1 MEAKKITR
9 GAAINDLAAG
19 SFLTLEKI
27 KPAGALQARRLANG
41 GVVFYWRYTFAE
53 KTERVMLGTYDS
65 SLPPRSHEPV
75 DGRCSILAATRIAE
89 RLAAAHLNS
98 LTEGGHAAIEQK
110 KLADRSRAR
119 AERDGRK
126 LHTLER
132 LLTAYCDRL
141 KSLGRPSHADARSIF
156 KLHVIEAWPGVAALP
171 AGDVT
176 EEQIA
181 DMLRRLFELEKGRT
195 ANKLRSYIRAAFEIA
210 RKAKTDPK
218 IAVTFKAFN
227 IRSNPAA
234 ETEGD
239 STENRADKNPL
250 RIDDL
255 RRYWKRIE
263 KSPGIKGASLRLH
276 LLTGAQR
283 IEQLVRLKTAD
294 TGPQSILL
302 FDGKGRPGKS
312 PRPHEL
318 PLTTQGAR
326 ALKECAP
333 VGEYALSTDGGETH
347 ISATTLSRWAVDAAE
362 GVAGFQTKRLRSGV
376 ETLLA
381 SIGITEEIRGR
392 LQSHGISG
400 VQSAH
405 YNGHDYLDE
414 KLKALRALYDAL
426 APKRSTRTKTQ
437 TKS

>member
-1 MEAKKITR
+1 MKKLTR
-9 GAAINDLAAG
+9 GEAINGISAG

-27 KPAGALQARRLANG
+27 KPAGSLQARKLANG
-41 GVVFYWRYTFAE
+41 GVVFYWRYTFME

-75 DGRCSILAATRIAE
+75 DGRCSILAAARIAE

-98 LTEGGHAAIEQK
+98 LTEGGHAAIEKK
-110 KLADRSRAR
+110 KLDDRSRAK
-119 AERDGRK
+119 AELDGRK

-141 KSLGRPSHADARSIF
+141 KLLGRSSHADARSIF
-156 KLHVIEAWPGVAALP
+156 KLHVIKAWPEVAALP
-171 AGDVT
+171 AGDVN

-181 DMLRRLFELEKGRT
+181 DMLRRLLELEKGRT
-195 ANKLRSYIRAAFEIA
+195 ANKLRSYIRAAFEVA

-218 IAVTFKAFN
+218 IAVTFKAFS

-234 ETEGD
+234 ETD
-239 STENRADKNPL
+239 NDPTENRANKNPL

-255 RRYWKRIE
+255 REYWKRIE
-263 KSPGIKGASLRLH
+263 RSPGVKGASLRLH

-294 TGPQSILL
+294 SGPQSILL
-302 FDGKGRPGKS
+302 FDGKGRPGKN

-347 ISATTLSRWAVDAAE
+347 ISATTLSRWAVDAAD
-362 GVAGFQTKRLRSGV
+362 GIAGFQTKRLRSGV

-381 SIGITEEIRGR
+381 SVGISEEIRGR

-405 YNGHDYLDE
+405 YNGHDYMPE
-414 KLKALRALYDAL
+414 KLKALDAL
-426 APKRSTRTKTQ
+426 HKELAPRRLVRKES
-437 TKS
+437 